1 MTLPEAITILRTHN
15 EWRRGAEI
23 EPTYPIILGEAID
36 TVLSVLS
43 TPTDTARAEDDEHMT
58 GIIECAK
65 CEYIHT
71 RKERVDVPINDTMNE
86 SRCPMCQSAQFYN
99 EPKSDNELF
108 AAKRRIKELESEAAP
123 IRADVERVRWEKEL
137 VMRQLSAANQRI
149 AEMEKQIESN
159 KKALASNGTISG
171 TGTARFSARTNSL
184 RSMYSKRLPGIGK

>member
-1 MTLPEAITILRTHN
+1 MENTLENAYEFLSELSDAAPKMSLPEALVAYATSVR
-15 EWRRGAEI
+15 
-23 EPTYPIILGEAID
+23 PVV
-36 TVLSVLS
+36 VLPSDVNGYDRHLDA
-43 TPTDTARAEDDEHMT
+43 T
-58 GIIECAK
+58 IECTG
-65 CEYIHT
+65 CDYRHS
-71 RKERVDVPINDTMNE
+71 RRHRVYVPINSTMKE

-123 IRADVERVRWEKEL
+123 IRAELERVRWEKEL

-171 TGTARFSARTNSL
+171 TGTARSSARTNSL
-184 RSMYSKRLPGIGK
+184 RSMYSKRLPVN

>member
-1 MTLPEAITILRTHN
+1 MTDKEETFGDFIGRTGN
-15 EWRRGAEI
+15 ALIGV
-23 EPTYPIILGEAID
+23 D
-36 TVLSVLS
+36 FS

-123 IRADVERVRWEKEL
+123 IRAEVERLQKVLDDWKKQYFTAERARLTLSDE
-137 VMRQLSAANQRI
+137 LSAANQRI